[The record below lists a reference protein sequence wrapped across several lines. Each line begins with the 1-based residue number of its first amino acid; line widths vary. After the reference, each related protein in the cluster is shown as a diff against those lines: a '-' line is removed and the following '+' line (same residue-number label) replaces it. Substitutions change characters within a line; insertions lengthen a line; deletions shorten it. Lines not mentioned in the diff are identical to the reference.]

1 MPILPAIPTVASS
14 TALRPR
20 LGERAF
26 TRSLTHSFIL
36 ALGLAV
42 ASLTALPVRA
52 DSYSEA
58 GQLLKSGQHAE
69 ALKQVNRHLSTKPK
83 DAQGRFLKGII
94 LTGMNKQKEAIEV
107 FQKLTEDYPD
117 LPEPYNNLAV
127 IYAQQK
133 QYDKAKQALESAI
146 RTHPAYATAH
156 ENLGDIYSRLASQAY
171 GKALQIDSSNAS
183 AQTKLAMINDL
194 VGGEKVGAE
203 GAKAGAGKTA
213 DSKPAAPAK
222 APAATPVTPPTPVVI
237 ASAEPKPAPAPAARP
252 VESKPVEVKP
262 APAPAVAPV
271 AAPAPAPAPKP
282 EPAKAAD
289 ANSEIAAAVD
299 AWLAAWS
306 KKDVS
311 TYLAHYARDFHVPD
325 GQSRK
330 EWETDRSQRVGK
342 PGKIEV
348 SRDKLNIKTEGSD
361 KAVVRF
367 RQGYKSATFNSSS
380 GKTLVLIK
388 RDGKWLIQ
396 QERIGG

>member
-1 MPILPAIPTVASS
+1 MPTLPAILTVASS
-14 TALRPR
+14 TALRSR
-20 LGERAF
+20 LGARAF
-26 TRSLTHSFIL
+26 TQSFIL

-42 ASLTALPVRA
+42 ASLAALPVRA

-58 GQLLKSGQHAE
+58 SQLFKSGQHAE
-69 ALKQVNRHLSTKPK
+69 ALKQVNQHLSAKPK
-83 DAQGRFLKGII
+83 DAPGRFLKGII
-94 LTGMNKQKEAIEV
+94 LTGMNKQKEAIEI

-133 QYDKAKQALESAI
+133 QYEKARQALEMAI

-194 VGGEKVGAE
+194 VGTE
-203 GAKAGAGKTA
+203 GAKIGAGMTA
-213 DSKPAAPAK
+213 DGKPAAPVAPAK
-222 APAATPVTPPTPVVI
+222 APAVTPVTPPAPVVI
-237 ASAEPKPAPAPAARP
+237 ASAVPAAAPAAVP
-252 VESKPVEVKP
+252 T
-262 APAPAVAPV
+262 
-271 AAPAPAPAPKP
+271 P

-289 ANSEIAAAVD
+289 ANSEITAAVD
-299 AWLAAWS
+299 AWLTAWS

-311 TYLAHYARDFHVPD
+311 TYLAHYARDFRVPD
-325 GQSRK
+325 GKSRK
-330 EWETDRSQRVGK
+330 EWETDRRQRIGK

-367 RQGYKSATFNSSS
+367 RQDYKSATFNSSS

-396 QERIGG
+396 QERVGG